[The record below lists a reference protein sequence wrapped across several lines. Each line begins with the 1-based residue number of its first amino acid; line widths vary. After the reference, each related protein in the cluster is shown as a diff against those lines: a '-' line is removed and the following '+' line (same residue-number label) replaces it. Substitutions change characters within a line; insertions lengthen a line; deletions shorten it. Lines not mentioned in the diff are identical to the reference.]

1 VNVLV
6 AIYSDVAA
14 WNIPPEHVER
24 LRRQFPQH
32 TFTHARTEAEV
43 LPNIGSADI
52 AFASE
57 LRAPHFAAAP
67 GLRWVH
73 SPAAGVGGMLL
84 PQVIDSPVLITNSRV
99 MSADTIGEHVLML
112 ALALFRKLPLFLR
125 RQADAEWAQDEG
137 MAPPPLRMIRDAHV
151 LVVGLGGIG
160 TAAARQFAKLGAVVT
175 GVRRAVDRPAP
186 RGVAAIVP
194 PERLLDLLPSHDIVV
209 IAAPQT
215 RTTRGL
221 IGRRELEAMRRDAV
235 LINVS
240 RGKLID
246 EAALADALREGV
258 IGGAGLD
265 VFEQEPLDPASPL
278 WRLPNVI
285 LTPHV
290 AGFRADHWDAATTL
304 FANNLR
310 RFDAGQ
316 PLVNLVDKRAGY

>member
-1 VNVLV
+1 MNILV

-14 WNIPPEHVER
+14 WNIPAEHVER
-24 LRRQFPQH
+24 LRLQFPHH
-32 TFTHARTEAEV
+32 TFTHARTEADV
-43 LPNIGSADI
+43 PPLLANADV

-67 GLRWVH
+67 GLKWVH

-84 PQVIDSPVLITNSRV
+84 PQVIESPIVISNSRV

-125 RQADAEWAQDEG
+125 KQADREWAQDEG
-137 MAPPPLRMIRDAHV
+137 MSQPPLRMIRDAHV

-186 RGVAAIVP
+186 RGVASIEP
-194 PERLLDLLPSHDIVV
+194 PERLLDLLPLHDIVV

-221 IGRRELEAMRRDAV
+221 IGRPELEAMRRDAI

-240 RGKLID
+240 RGKLVD
-246 EAALADALREGV
+246 EAALAQALADGV

-265 VFEQEPLDPASPL
+265 VFEHEPLDPASPL
-278 WRLPNVI
+278 WGLPNVI
-285 LTPHV
+285 VTPHV

-316 PLVNLVDKRAGY
+316 PLVNVVDKTAGY